1 MLFVLQPLLFCLM
14 MSCTKQS
21 SFIDDNRPD
30 TTINQN
36 NNNTTMAD
44 TTTNTD
50 TTAIPGNDSGY
61 SWLAL
66 GDSYTIGQSV
76 NEAER
81 FPAQTIALLTNDSLL
96 FPTLQYIA
104 VTGWTTQNL
113 LYGIE
118 QQNPKGPFD
127 IVSLLIGVNDQYQ
140 HLDKASYSERF
151 KACLNKAVA
160 LAGNKKDHVFVLSI
174 PDYSVTPFAAQMNK
188 TQISKEI
195 DEFNAIN
202 KAITLSY
209 NISYTDIT
217 ALTREAE
224 KDASLIA
231 VDGLHPSGKEYAKW
245 AALLAPQVRFVLK

>member
-14 MSCTKQS
+14 ISCTKQQPP
-21 SFIDDNRPD
+21 ITGNNPD
-30 TTINQN
+30 TTISQN
-36 NNNTTMAD
+36 NNDTTM
-44 TTTNTD
+44 TD
-50 TTAIPGNDSGY
+50 TTISSDTVATPNQDSSY

-76 NEAER
+76 NEEVR

-127 IVSLLIGVNDQYQ
+127 VVSLLIGVNDQYQ
-140 HLDKASYSERF
+140 HLDQDGYSKRFEECLKKAI
-151 KACLNKAVA
+151 A
-160 LAGNKKDHVFVLSI
+160 LAGNQKEHVFVLSI
-174 PDYSVTPFAAQMNK
+174 PDYSVTPFAAQMNREE
-188 TQISKEI
+188 ISKEI

-209 NISYTDIT
+209 KISYTDIT
-217 ALTREAE
+217 GLTREAE
-224 KDASLIA
+224 KDPSLIA

-245 AALLAPQVRFVLK
+245 AALLAPQVKLVLK